1 MAVASAQEKE
11 VVASNGGGLGEE
23 SPRIPKCLRVT
34 EEEIRAVAQKL
45 ADEPLQIPGVWG
57 VLTAISYNAR
67 QRNQGMNIQLSW
79 NGHRIGR
86 SVEDSRFQINCP
98 KISATH
104 CHIYKAPGSKVYVN
118 DRSTNGTYL
127 NWSKLTK
134 GLPHRLCHGDI
145 LSFAALPHD
154 GKSYAYVY
162 REVCGARSLEND
174 TATLKRQREEVM
186 SECKRQ
192 KGIGIGSADGPVS
205 LDDVRSLQ
213 RSNSDLRQQLESHVR
228 TIENLRNGNRESL
241 ARHENEV
248 KELKETISSS
258 FDKNI
263 KELKH
268 ALDEKHKELDLLN
281 TVKVELESSTKDLNE
296 RLSALKQSCAD
307 ADEIILSQKSTISEL
322 EKQLEEERKLR
333 REEREKATEDLKFAL
348 EKVQAEAKEETK
360 RQANNYQR
368 QHKEQQEVINKLQEC
383 EKESR
388 LLVETLRSKLEDARE
403 NLITSEKK
411 ARQLESQVQEEQ
423 LLSTNSKKRC
433 EALES
438 ELRSL
443 KDELENEKVAREEAW
458 AKVSALELEIAAA
471 IQDLSMEKQR
481 FQGARERLI
490 LRETQLRAF
499 YSTTEEISALFAKQ
513 QDQLKAMQRTLE
525 DEEDHENTLT
535 NMDLNQTP
543 RRIVNTR
550 NEDTCPTTG
559 SREVSQECVADSSSN
574 GSADEDTSSTEKNGD
589 DNDTQD
595 LEFTSID
602 RVLIA
607 NVDGVVAV
615 TDTERILE
623 TESEAGDGTFKKCCN
638 MVGETMQLDEET
650 HPVENLLPEEVQVQ
664 VEARLE
670 ENTEQCQVQTAD
682 LITSER
688 ILETESE
695 AGDKCCN
702 MVVGETMQLDE
713 EETHPVENLLPEEVQ
728 VQVEARLEETVQ
740 CQVQTADL
748 LTSEAVGSWAIS
760 TAPSVN
766 GENESLRKAQDAE
779 AVVANALICLGSQSS
794 KGKLTKEQKRLN
806 AMIEIVDPEFRHKFS
821 AAGGVGKGSDI
832 SDAETEEGDND
843 EDDDTMKDSVG

>member
-1 MAVASAQEKE
+1 MAVASAQE
-11 VVASNGGGLGEE
+11 SNSGGLGEE

-34 EEEIRAVAQKL
+34 EEEIRDVAQKL

-57 VLTAISYNAR
+57 VLTAISYTAR
-67 QRNQGMNIQLSW
+67 QRNQGMNIQLSS
-79 NGHRIGR
+79 NGHKIGR
-86 SVEDSRFQINCP
+86 CVEDSRFQINSAQ
-98 KISATH
+98 ISATH
-104 CHIYKAPGSKVYVN
+104 CHIYKTPASKFYVN
-118 DRSTNGTYL
+118 DISTNGTYL

-145 LSFAALPHD
+145 LSFAAPPHD

-162 REVCGARSLEND
+162 REVRGAMLLEND
-174 TATLKRQREEVM
+174 TATLKRQREEVT

-192 KGIGIGSADGPVS
+192 KGIGIGSADGPVY
-205 LDDVRSLQ
+205 LDDVRNLQ

-228 TIENLRNGNRESL
+228 TIENLRNRNRESL
-241 ARHENEV
+241 ACHENEV

-268 ALDEKHKELDLLN
+268 ALNEKHKELDLLN
-281 TVKVELESSTKDLNE
+281 TVKVELESSIKDLNE

-307 ADEIILSQKSTISEL
+307 ADEIILSQKATISEL

-360 RQANNYQR
+360 RQANIYQR
-368 QHKEQQEVINKLQEC
+368 QHKEQQEVITKLQEG

-388 LLVETLRSKLEDARE
+388 LLVEMLRSKLEDARE

-411 ARQLESQVQEEQ
+411 ARQLESQVQDEQ
-423 LLSTNSKKRC
+423 LVSTNSKKRC

-443 KDELENEKVAREEAW
+443 KDELENEKQVAREEAW

-513 QDQLKAMQRTLE
+513 QEQLKAMQRTLE
-525 DEEDHENTLT
+525 DEEHYENTFP
-535 NMDLNQTP
+535 NIDLNQTP
-543 RRIVNTR
+543 QKIVNNTR
-550 NEDTCPTTG
+550 NEEDTCPNTG
-559 SREVSQECVADSSSN
+559 SREVPQECVADSSN
-574 GSADEDTSSTEKNGD
+574 TGSADEDTNTTEKNGD
-589 DNDTQD
+589 GNDTQD

-607 NVDGVVAV
+607 NVDGGVAV

-623 TESEAGDGTFKKCCN
+623 TESEAGDKCCN
-638 MVGETMQLDEET
+638 MVVGETMQLDDEET
-650 HPVENLLPEEVQVQ
+650 HPVENLLPEQVQ

-695 AGDKCCN
+695 AGDKCSN

-713 EETHPVENLLPEEVQ
+713 EENHAVENLLPEQVQ
-728 VQVEARLEETVQ
+728 VQARLEEETEQ

-748 LTSEAVGSWAIS
+748 ITSEAVGSWAIS
-760 TAPSVN
+760 TSPSVN
-766 GENESLRKAQDAE
+766 GENEYPRKAQDAE